1 MSIDLLEGNPKDKLG
16 FDPNELR
23 AKYRYE
29 RDKRLREDGKRPSTR
44 KSLTNSPAIPT
55 IRIPSGSSATR
66 FTTKY
71 RWPSS
76 AAASAG
82 C

>member
-1 MSIDLLEGNPKDKLG
+1 MSIDLLDADPKEKLG

-23 AKYRYE
+23 AKYRSE
-29 RDKRLREDGKRPSTR
+29 RDKRLRQDGNAQYR
-44 KSLTNSPAIPT
+44 KSPTNSPATPT
-55 IRIPSGSSATR
+55 TRIPSGSSATR
-66 FTTKY
+66 FTMKS

-76 AAASAG
+76 AAVSAG